1 MMIRATLAVVLLLCA
16 SARLEA
22 QTCIAQGPPPNLWTC
37 TVNTSASLVIGDVL
51 SLTLSATTT
60 ALTPPAASD
69 YDAGFV
75 ANAGPTATVRGNR
88 AWRLQISA
96 ATATWT
102 AVNTEPGVSA
112 RANKPAGEL
121 LRAAAAGGP
130 FTALSTTPA
139 TVASGAA
146 SAGTTTNVFFRTMYA
161 WAVDTP
167 GTYSL
172 VVTFTLVAP

>member
-1 MMIRATLAVVLLLCA
+1 MIRPALTVAVLVCA
-16 SARLEA
+16 AARLEA
-22 QTCIAQGPPPNLWTC
+22 QTCIAQAPPANLWTC
-37 TVNTSASLVIGDVL
+37 TANTSALLVIGDVL

-60 ALTPPAASD
+60 PLTPPAAVD

-75 ANAGPTATVRGNR
+75 ANTGPMATVRGNR

-112 RANKPAGEL
+112 RANKPAGDL
-121 LRAAAAGGP
+121 LRATAVGGP

-139 TVASGAA
+139 TVVSGGASG
-146 SAGTTTNVFFRTMYA
+146 GTATNFFFRTTYA

-172 VVTFTLVAP
+172 VVTFTLLAP

>member
-1 MMIRATLAVVLLLCA
+1 MIARSALAVVVLLSG
-16 SARLEA
+16 SARLNA
-22 QTCIAQGPPPNLWTC
+22 QTCIAQGPPATLWNC
-37 TVNTSASLVIGDVL
+37 TANTSASLVIGDVL

-60 ALTPPAASD
+60 ALTPPVATD

-75 ANAGPTATVRGNR
+75 ANTGPTATVRGNR

-102 AVNTEPGVSA
+102 AVNTEPGVTA
-112 RANKPAGEL
+112 RANKPAGDL
-121 LRAAAAGGP
+121 LHATVSGGP
-130 FTALSTTPA
+130 FNALSTTPT

-146 SAGTTTNVFFRTMYA
+146 SAGTASNFFYRTLYA

-172 VVTFTLVAP
+172 VVTFTLLAP

>member
-1 MMIRATLAVVLLLCA
+1 MIRPTLTVAVVVCA
-16 SARLEA
+16 AARLDA
-22 QTCIAQGPPPNLWTC
+22 QTCIAQAPPANLWTC
-37 TVNTSASLVIGDVL
+37 TANTSALLVIGDVL

-60 ALTPPAASD
+60 PLTPPSAVD

-75 ANAGPTATVRGNR
+75 ANTGPMATVRGNR

-112 RANKPAGEL
+112 RANKPAGDL
-121 LRAAAAGGP
+121 LRATAVGGP

-139 TVASGAA
+139 TVVSGGASV
-146 SAGTTTNVFFRTMYA
+146 GTATNFFFRTTYA

-172 VVTFTLVAP
+172 VVTFTLLAP

>member
-1 MMIRATLAVVLLLCA
+1 MIRPTLTVAVVVCA
-16 SARLEA
+16 AARLEA
-22 QTCIAQGPPPNLWTC
+22 QTCIAQAPPANLWTC
-37 TVNTSASLVIGDVL
+37 TGNTSALLVIGDVL

-60 ALTPPAASD
+60 PLTPPAAVD

-75 ANAGPTATVRGNR
+75 ANTGPTATVRGNR

-112 RANKPAGEL
+112 RANKPAGDL
-121 LRAAAAGGP
+121 LRATAVGGP

-139 TVASGAA
+139 TVVSGGASG
-146 SAGTTTNVFFRTMYA
+146 GTATNFFFRTTYA

-172 VVTFTLVAP
+172 VVTFTLLAP

>member
-1 MMIRATLAVVLLLCA
+1 MIIRPALALVTLSFG

-22 QTCIAQGPPPNLWTC
+22 QACIAQAPPAVWTC

-60 ALTPPAASD
+60 ALTPPTGTD

-75 ANAGPTATVRGNR
+75 ANTGPTATVRANR
-88 AWRLQISA
+88 AWRMQISA
-96 ATATWT
+96 ATALWT
-102 AVNTEPGVSA
+102 AVNTQPGVNA
-112 RANKPAGEL
+112 RINKPAGDL
-121 LRAAAAGGP
+121 LRATAAGGP
-130 FTALSTTPA
+130 FSALSTTPA
-139 TVASGAA
+139 TVASGPA
-146 SAGTTTNVFFRTMYA
+146 SAGTATNLFFRTTYS

-172 VVTFTLVAP
+172 VVTLTLLAP